1 MAKRRPSG
9 DGMVR
14 KREDGRWEGR
24 IVVGHKDN
32 GDSIFR
38 YVYADTQKE
47 LTARLRKCITAYQ
60 GVDLTEQSRLTLS
73 EWLDQWLVSKEG
85 LVRPGTLNGYR
96 GYIENHIRPHLGEK
110 RISQIKAA
118 DIQRFYDMLSRK
130 LASGTVRRIHTTL
143 HGILKAA
150 AQARLIPRNPVE
162 EVTPPKFGYQEK
174 KVLTAEQVDRLMEAI
189 QKDAL
194 WHDLFYT
201 ELTTGLRRGELCG
214 LRWEDF
220 DAASG
225 SLKVCRTVRREKG
238 KGLTTGDTKTYAGTR
253 TITLPPSL
261 AALLKERK
269 RAAKTAWIFPDLL
282 RPERPT
288 APDAAY
294 RRMKL
299 LLEQAGLPD
308 IRFHDLRHTF
318 ATHAL
323 TSGVDVKT
331 LKDALAPPAPPRIK
345 ADMPFGD
352 WMEYWYETQ
361 SRPAARPG
369 TRRIYEGCLR
379 LYIRPG
385 LGHIPL
391 NRLTAKDM
399 QRFFAWLKTEGR
411 ADQSDGE
418 TGLADS
424 QLRNIHSLCRR
435 ALEKAVSEDLIPQN
449 PASGCKLPPAR
460 KGEMN
465 VLSRESMQKLL
476 IQAKEEKYYELFLL
490 EFATGLRLGE
500 LTALQWEDLN
510 LTTGELR
517 ISKQA
522 VVIGSEVVVTEP
534 KTKAAVRTLL
544 LPPKVLEVF
553 REYRKRNVSRWLFP
567 SPKKEDSPLLP
578 SVVRQRLHRLLDHAG
593 CERVRFHDLR
603 HTFATNA
610 LAHGMDIKTLST
622 ILGHVSAATTLNTYS
637 HITEE
642 MRRQAAAK
650 IDAGIANIIP
660 TMPMMKKSIWR
671 TLRQEKLT
679 AC

>member
-1 MAKRRPSG
+1 MGGKRKNG
-9 DGMVR
+9 EGTVR
-14 KREDGRWEGR
+14 LRKDGRWEGR
-24 IVVGHKDN
+24 VV
-32 GDSIFR
+32 I
-38 YVYADTQKE
+38 
-47 LTARLRKCITAYQ
+47 
-60 GVDLTEQSRLTLS
+60 
-73 EWLDQWLVSKEG
+73 
-85 LVRPGTLNGYR
+85 GY
-96 GYIENHIRPHLGEK
+96 
-110 RISQIKAA
+110 
-118 DIQRFYDMLSRK
+118 DD
-130 LASGTVRRIHTTL
+130 
-143 HGILKAA
+143 
-150 AQARLIPRNPVE
+150 
-162 EVTPPKFGYQEK
+162 
-174 KVLTAEQVDRLMEAI
+174 
-189 QKDAL
+189 
-194 WHDLFYT
+194 
-201 ELTTGLRRGELCG
+201 
-214 LRWEDF
+214 
-220 DAASG
+220 
-225 SLKVCRTVRREKG
+225 
-238 KGLTTGDTKTYAGTR
+238 KGLPKTKNV
-253 TITLPPSL
+253 L
-261 AALLKERK
+261 
-269 RAAKTAWIFPDLL
+269 AKTKS
-282 RPERPT
+282 ECVE
-288 APDAAY
+288 
-294 RRMKL
+294 KL
-299 LLEQAGLPD
+299 
-308 IRFHDLRHTF
+308 
-318 ATHAL
+318 
-323 TSGVDVKT
+323 KT

-352 WMEYWYETQ
+352 WMEHWYETH

-369 TRRIYEGCLR
+369 TWRIYEGYLR
-379 LYIRPG
+379 LYISPG

-399 QRFFAWLKTEGR
+399 QQFFVWLKTEGR
-411 ADQSDGE
+411 ADQSDGK

-465 VLSRESMQKLL
+465 ILSRESMQKLL

-544 LPPKVLEVF
+544 
-553 REYRKRNVSRWLFP
+553 
-567 SPKKEDSPLLP
+567 P

-642 MRRQAAAK
+642 MRRQAAAR
-650 IDAGIANIIP
+650 IDAGIAKAQPLPAEENALQER
-660 TMPMMKKSIWR
+660 TMTDFQARKRWSRR
-671 TLRQEKLT
+671 T
-679 AC
+679 A

>member
-1 MAKRRPSG
+1 
-9 DGMVR
+9 MV
-14 KREDGRWEGR
+14 
-24 IVVGHKDN
+24 I
-32 GDSIFR
+32 
-38 YVYADTQKE
+38 
-47 LTARLRKCITAYQ
+47 
-60 GVDLTEQSRLTLS
+60 
-73 EWLDQWLVSKEG
+73 
-85 LVRPGTLNGYR
+85 GY
-96 GYIENHIRPHLGEK
+96 
-110 RISQIKAA
+110 
-118 DIQRFYDMLSRK
+118 DD
-130 LASGTVRRIHTTL
+130 
-143 HGILKAA
+143 
-150 AQARLIPRNPVE
+150 
-162 EVTPPKFGYQEK
+162 
-174 KVLTAEQVDRLMEAI
+174 
-189 QKDAL
+189 
-194 WHDLFYT
+194 
-201 ELTTGLRRGELCG
+201 
-214 LRWEDF
+214 
-220 DAASG
+220 
-225 SLKVCRTVRREKG
+225 
-238 KGLTTGDTKTYAGTR
+238 KGLPKTKNV
-253 TITLPPSL
+253 L
-261 AALLKERK
+261 
-269 RAAKTAWIFPDLL
+269 AKTKS
-282 RPERPT
+282 ECVE
-288 APDAAY
+288 
-294 RRMKL
+294 KL
-299 LLEQAGLPD
+299 
-308 IRFHDLRHTF
+308 
-318 ATHAL
+318 
-323 TSGVDVKT
+323 KT

-352 WMEYWYETQ
+352 WMEHWYETQ
-361 SRPAARPG
+361 SRPTARPG
-369 TRRIYEGCLR
+369 TRRIYEGYLR

-424 QLRNIHSLCRR
+424 QLRNIHSLCWR
-435 ALEKAVSEDLIPQN
+435 ALEKAVSGNLIPQN

-593 CERVRFHDLR
+593 CERMRFHDLR
-603 HTFATNA
+603 HPYVKHTTKIFS
-610 LAHGMDIKTLST
+610 LRLMDSQAQAYPDARRKTRGACQLHRGGQSRSPVRPLCNRKRFSCLPPQAKMSWILYAISMRLSGYT
-622 ILGHVSAATTLNTYS
+622 STRSISSSASSVVSVSASKIALDASLRLSCRACSSCFCFACANT
-637 HITEE
+637 
-642 MRRQAAAK
+642 AA
-650 IDAGIANIIP
+650 
-660 TMPMMKKSIWR
+660 
-671 TLRQEKLT
+671 
-679 AC
+679 